1 MIDPA
6 HILDCLT
13 DDERDPCPV
22 ESLVKGLHLTEAEV
36 LGVLRGLSEAREVP
50 GGWVRTYPEPV
61 KVKEVKAR
69 QQELFA

>member
-13 DDERDPCPV
+13 DDSPCPV

-36 LGVLRGLSEAREVP
+36 IGVLRGLTEAREVS

-69 QQELFA
+69 QQELWA